1 MAENRAAPYPR
12 APMNRGAGS
21 RPPRSRPGG
30 VSETPSPANAKPAPS
45 GGIAR
50 LLDPRAPYLV
60 PLLVLLA
67 TRLWMARAVHAA
79 NEDAYITFRYAAN
92 WASGLGPVFNAGERV
107 LGFSSP
113 LWTALVALGI
123 KLGSDPVVWSRG
135 LATIAEVGLVLACG
149 ALLER
154 GVSRAA
160 AWMFGLFWAG
170 YPFFAAVTVSGLET
184 TVVVSLLAMAG
195 WCIAQRHV
203 AAGPLLGALALS
215 RPEGFAMAVV
225 LALWARPRDR
235 LVAGAVAVAGIAA
248 LALYF
253 GNPLPQSMLAKA
265 SLYGT
270 PGPWAGRHWWEWMLP
285 VLLQAEPASSEGGNL
300 RVLSVVLFA
309 GAVAGLP
316 VLWRMRAHALAGVV
330 AALLLVWLGY
340 SALGVV
346 YFYWYMVLPV
356 AAAGLL
362 AAVGLAQA
370 SRGPAI
376 PVAFVFSVLGTWSI
390 APFLYVGRAGNEASV
405 STIMSGFIERQGRPG
420 QSVLLEPI
428 GLIGWRNRQ
437 LTVLDEVGLVSPA
450 IAKRRLQGPGW
461 YADVVREKRPDW
473 LLSRRSVLVKNA
485 AFAGAGQPFRSL
497 AERDSL
503 LLAYRVAAAQ
513 DTLLGDQAWLIYQRI
528 APP

>member
-1 MAENRAAPYPR
+1 MS
-12 APMNRGAGS
+12 RGAGS
-21 RPPRSRPGG
+21 KSPRRTGAPAEAEAG
-30 VSETPSPANAKPAPS
+30 TPSPPPPS
-45 GGIAR
+45 GGWSR
-50 LLDPRAPYLV
+50 LLDPRAPFLAPLV
-60 PLLVLLA
+60 TLLA

-92 WASGLGPVFNAGERV
+92 WAAGQGPVFNPGEHV

-113 LWTALVALGI
+113 LWTALIAFGL
-123 KLGSDPVVWSRG
+123 KLGADPIVWSRT
-135 LATIAEVGLVLACG
+135 LAIAGEVALLLAF
-149 ALLER
+149 ASLLER
-154 GVSRAA
+154 GVSRTA
-160 AWMFGLFWAG
+160 AWIFAMFWAG

-184 TVVVSLLAMAG
+184 GFVVSLLA
-195 WCIAQRHV
+195 V
-203 AAGPLLGALALS
+203 AAWGSAHRNVVAGPSLGALALS
-215 RPEGFAMAVV
+215 RPEGFVMALV

-235 LVAGAVAVAGIAA
+235 VVAGAIALAGIGA

-253 GNPLPQSMLAKA
+253 GSPLPQSMLAKA

-285 VLLQAEPASSEGGNL
+285 VLFQADAASSEGGNL
-300 RVLSVVLFA
+300 RLLSVILFA

-316 VLWRMRAHALAGVV
+316 ALWRRRRDPLAGAI
-330 AALLLVWLGY
+330 AALIVVWIGY

-362 AAVGLAQA
+362 AAIGLARA

-376 PVAFVFSVLGTWSI
+376 PVAVVLSVLGTWSI
-390 APFLYVGRAGNEASV
+390 APFLYVGRAENEAQV
-405 STIMSGFIERQGRPG
+405 SRIMSGFMEREGKPG

-428 GLIGWRNRQ
+428 GLIGWRNRS
-437 LTVLDEVGLVSPA
+437 LVVLDEVGLVSPD
-450 IAKRRLQGPGW
+450 IARRRMQGPGW
-461 YADVVREKRPDW
+461 YADVVRGRRPDW
-473 LLSRRSVLVKNA
+473 LLSRRAVLVKNA

-503 LLAYRVAAAQ
+503 LADYRIAAAQ
-513 DTLLGDQAWLIYQRI
+513 DTLLGDQAWIIYQRR
-528 APP
+528 